1 MTLSTRSPAV
11 YVRGLRKTY
20 GDQTV
25 LDGIDLD
32 VPAGTVF
39 ALLGPNGA
47 GKTTTVHVLSTL
59 IAPDSGEVVVAGHDL
74 RKDPN
79 GIRRAIGVTGQFSAV
94 DKLLTVEE
102 NLRLMADLHRLGR
115 AEGGQRIASL
125 LARFELADAARKTAQ
140 SCSGGMRRKLDL
152 AMTLVG
158 EPSVVFLDEPT
169 TGLDPRARKVLWD
182 TVSELVA
189 DGITIVLTTQY
200 LDEADALADTVA
212 VIDEGRVVAQGTPAE
227 LKRRVHG
234 GNVRLHLADK
244 RAFDAAAQAFPN
256 GTAGVDDAVLTIP
269 GATDVAGLRAVLDH
283 LDALGVEPDHLEVTA
298 PNLDD
303 VFFALTDSTT
313 RKVAP

>member
-1 MTLSTRSPAV
+1 MALSTRSTAV
-11 YVRGLRKTY
+11 RVRGLRKSY
-20 GDQTV
+20 GDNTI

-47 GKTTTVHVLSTL
+47 GKTTTVHILSTL
-59 IAPDSGEVVVAGHDL
+59 VTPDSGEVVVAGHD
-74 RKDPN
+74 RYEDPN
-79 GIRRAIGVTGQFSAV
+79 GIRRSIGVTGQFSAV

-115 AEGGQRIASL
+115 TEGKERIESL
-125 LARFELADAARKTAQ
+125 LDRFELADAARKPAAA
-140 SCSGGMRRKLDL
+140 CSGGMQRKLDL

-182 TVSELVA
+182 IVHELVA

-200 LDEADALADTVA
+200 LDEADELADTVA
-212 VIDEGRVVAQGTPAE
+212 VLDDGRIVAKGSPTE

-234 GNVRLHLADK
+234 GSVRLHLADPV
-244 RAFDAAAQAFPN
+244 ALSLAAQAFPD
-256 GTAGVDDAVLTIP
+256 GIVDIDTCVLTVA
-269 GATDVAGLRAVLDH
+269 GGTDVAELRSVLDH
-283 LDALGVEPDHLEVTA
+283 LDRAGVEPDRLEVTT
-298 PNLDD
+298 PDLDD
-303 VFFALTDSTT
+303 VFFSLTDSTS